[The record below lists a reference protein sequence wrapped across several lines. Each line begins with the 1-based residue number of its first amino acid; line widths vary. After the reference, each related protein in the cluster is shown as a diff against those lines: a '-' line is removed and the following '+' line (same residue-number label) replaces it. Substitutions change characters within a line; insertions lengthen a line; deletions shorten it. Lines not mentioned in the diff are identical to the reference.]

1 MYTRLEK
8 HSDHDFKEESLELH
22 FEFSEY
28 HDNASCGCYSV
39 KTPKYK
45 KFWEELIIYLPLI

>member
-8 HSDHDFKEESLELH
+8 HSDHDFKEESLELQT
-22 FEFSEY
+22 EFSEY
-28 HDNASCGCYSV
+28 QRCGCYSV

-45 KFWEELIIYLPLI
+45 KFWEELIAYFS